1 MNIQHLVLNNFK
13 NFSCLDIDLNG
24 KPCVFFGKN
33 GTGKSSILNALCFL
47 SWSWL
52 IRMNPAQGTAFKSL
66 GEDLVRYG
74 SDKMSIQGDF
84 LLNNKNFTLKKGYT
98 KKRPGKQAVVEAN
111 KKMYDEFTNG
121 YIDSYGGENQN
132 IPVFVNY
139 GTNRSVLD
147 IPLRIRNKHEF
158 DKWTA
163 LERTIENELDFR
175 TFFEWFRNQEDYEA
189 EMIRQYGDLTYRD
202 KSLECVRAAIEHM
215 LPEFSDLHVGRR
227 PLRLSVTKNGKEFSV
242 DQLSD
247 GEKCTLAL
255 IGDLARRMAL
265 ANQNLDNPLEGNGIV
280 LIDEIELHMH
290 PTWQRMIL
298 PVLKKTFPNIQ
309 FLITTHSPQV
319 LGEAGNDFNIFL
331 LSTNEENEIDVET
344 INRLDGFS
352 SDYILREFMNTDSVN
367 PEFSK
372 LVQQVENYV
381 HEDRFE
387 EAEKILEQI
396 KSIVGVNYSQVI
408 HLTGLIRRGKL
419 MYEKNNKK

>member
-1 MNIQHLVLNNFK
+1 MNIQRLVLNNFK

-202 KSLECVRAAIEHM
+202 KSLVFRLNDILNNFLVVN
-215 LPEFSDLHVGRR
+215 LPCTISWCRVFLHH
-227 PLRLSVTKNGKEFSV
+227 
-242 DQLSD
+242 Q
-247 GEKCTLAL
+247 
-255 IGDLARRMAL
+255 
-265 ANQNLDNPLEGNGIV
+265 
-280 LIDEIELHMH
+280 LID
-290 PTWQRMIL
+290 
-298 PVLKKTFPNIQ
+298 F
-309 FLITTHSPQV
+309 
-319 LGEAGNDFNIFL
+319 
-331 LSTNEENEIDVET
+331 
-344 INRLDGFS
+344 
-352 SDYILREFMNTDSVN
+352 
-367 PEFSK
+367 
-372 LVQQVENYV
+372 
-381 HEDRFE
+381 
-387 EAEKILEQI
+387 
-396 KSIVGVNYSQVI
+396 
-408 HLTGLIRRGKL
+408 
-419 MYEKNNKK
+419 YEK